1 MRERMAHL
9 VPLVVG
15 VLVGVV
21 LLLMCALGFV
31 VVELKTTES
40 RLTGDE
46 ATTCVIQNRGLKA
59 QPHLVRVMED
69 FNTFIQPPKG
79 LKHQAPVPK
88 AYAHALADVRV
99 ELPKWLDLVKAQPA
113 SRSC

>member
-1 MRERMAHL
+1 MRERLAHL

-15 VLVGVV
+15 LLVGVV
-21 LLLMCALGFV
+21 LLLMGALAFV
-31 VVELKTTES
+31 VIELRDTES

-46 ATTCVIQNRGLKA
+46 AQTCAIQNRGLQA

-79 LKHQAPVPK
+79 LKRPAPVPK
-88 AYAHALADVRV
+88 AYAYALRDVRA
-99 ELPKWLDLVKAQPA
+99 ELPEWLALVKAQPTG
-113 SRSC
+113 RSC